1 MSGLR
6 ALNAAA
12 EYLPIADYAA
22 IGNLRSVALVGKNGS
37 IDWLCLPSLDRPS
50 VFGALLDARRGGC
63 FRVAPARP
71 RTSTPQYR
79 GDTCVLET
87 DFLSEDGRFTVTD
100 WMPLQGTIIGARDPH
115 TAPEIYRLLH
125 GREGEAEVEV
135 EWAPRFDF
143 ARAHT
148 RMRREDNCIVASAGG
163 QSMSLAGLPVPGEL
177 VETESGPALRARF
190 PLLAGEQVLLVTRY
204 AAVDV
209 AHAADDW
216 HPNADPEHGARC
228 LRETCDAWTAW
239 VSQDKQRPTAEWAG
253 EWAGLVTRSELTLKM
268 LTYPETGA
276 IAAAATTSL
285 PETIG
290 GVRNWDY
297 RYCWVRD
304 SNFLLHA
311 LFALSHDAEAFD
323 FLHFIRDASRRD
335 GDPRRVPR
343 LMYDLHGSAEIP
355 EQELE
360 HLHGYRG
367 SRPVRVGNAA
377 ADQRQHD
384 ALGELVECAY
394 ELARNDKPVEQD
406 MLKFVG
412 HSVDRACDAWQKPD
426 AGIWEMRGPPHHYV
440 YSKVMVWTALDRGI
454 WLAEHCGMPGNVA
467 GWRRSRDLLRDLIL
481 RRGYNEQVGSFV
493 QRFGADDPD
502 ASTLLLP
509 LQGLLPA
516 TDPRMLRTID
526 CVLEHLT
533 ENGLVYRYRMDDG
546 LPGKEGAFGACTF
559 WLVDALALSGRVDEA
574 REIFQGMLDRANHV
588 GLYSE
593 EIDPKTGLFLGNFP
607 QAFTHVGLINSALC
621 LAHAEGRPVP
631 ERFPLGAA
639 PSPPQQGNG
648 GEVNPLPVPR
658 EGAEG

>member
-1 MSGLR
+1 M
-6 ALNAAA
+6 NDAAN
-12 EYLPIADYAA
+12 YLPIADYAA
-22 IGNLRSVALVGKNGS
+22 IGNLRTVALVGRNGS

-63 FRVAPARP
+63 FRVSPARP
-71 RTSTPQYR
+71 QASTPRYR

-87 DFLSEDGRFTVTD
+87 EFAAQDGRFTLTD
-100 WMPLQGTIIGARDPH
+100 WMPLRGTIIGAGDPD
-115 TAPEIYRLLH
+115 TAPEVYRLLH

-143 ARAHT
+143 ARARP
-148 RMRREDNCIVASAGG
+148 RMRRDRDCIVAEAGG
-163 QSMSLAGLPVPGEL
+163 ESLALAGLPVTGDI
-177 VETESGPALRARF
+177 VETASGPAFRARF
-190 PLLAGEQVLLVTRY
+190 RLPAGEQVLLVTRY
-204 AAVDV
+204 AAPDV
-209 AHAADDW
+209 AHAPSDW
-216 HPNADPEHGARC
+216 HPDAQLEHGTRC
-228 LRETCDAWTAW
+228 LGETCDAWTAW
-239 VSQDKQRPTAEWAG
+239 VNHNKQRPTTEWAG

-311 LFALSHDAEAFD
+311 LFALGHDAEAFD
-323 FLHFIRDASRRD
+323 FLHFIRQASLRD
-335 GDPRRVPR
+335 GDPRRVPC
-343 LMYDLHGSAEIP
+343 LMYNLHGSADIP
-355 EQELE
+355 EHKLE

-377 ADQRQHD
+377 SEQRQLD
-384 ALGELVECAY
+384 TLGELVECAF
-394 ELARNDKPVEQD
+394 ELARNNQPIEPD
-406 MLKFVG
+406 MLTFVS

-426 AGIWEMRGPPHHYV
+426 AGIWEMRGPPHHFV
-440 YSKVMVWTALDRGI
+440 HSKLMVWTALDRGI
-454 WLAEHCGMPGNVA
+454 WLAEHCNMAGNID
-467 GWRRSRDLLRDLIL
+467 GWRSSRDVLRDVIL
-481 RRGYNEQVGSFV
+481 RRGYNQRVGAFV
-493 QRFGADDPD
+493 QRFGADDLD

-509 LQGLLPA
+509 LQGFLPA

-533 ENGLVYRYRMDDG
+533 VNGLVYRYRMDDG
-546 LPGKEGAFGACTF
+546 LPGEEGAFGACTF
-559 WLVDALALSGRVDEA
+559 WLVDALALAGRVDEA
-574 REIFQGMLDRANHV
+574 REIFHRMLDRANGV

-593 EIDPKTGLFLGNFP
+593 EIDPQTGLFLGNFP

-621 LAHAEGRPVP
+621 LAHADGRPVP
-631 ERFPLGAA
+631 ERFPLGARLA
-639 PSPPQQGNG
+639 PAP
-648 GEVNPLPVPR
+648 
-658 EGAEG
+658 